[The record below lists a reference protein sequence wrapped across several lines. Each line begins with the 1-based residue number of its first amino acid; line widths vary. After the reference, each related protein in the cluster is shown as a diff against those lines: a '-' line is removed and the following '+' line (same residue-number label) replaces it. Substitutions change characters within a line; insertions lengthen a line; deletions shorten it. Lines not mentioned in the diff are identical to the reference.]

1 MQRNTALLVAILLVL
16 IIIAVA
22 VIASALM
29 LRNGVPTPAPA
40 ITLTT
45 NTTQPAPTLSND
57 DATATWQAALDIE
70 STAFYALPAEVRDAT
85 MTAAVSEVETQLAET
100 VTAQAP

>member
-1 MQRNTALLVAILLVL
+1 MQRNTALLAAILIVL

-29 LRNGVPTPAPA
+29 LRNGVPTPAV
-40 ITLTT
+40 TLTT
-45 NTTQPAPTLSND
+45 QATQPAPTLSND